1 MIAEEFT
8 AANPDVS
15 AETIIAEG
23 GVQFEVSPQTGE
35 VTMRSNVKT
44 VDDATRQQLSMS
56 DIEALKN
63 LDTSAG
69 KAVVEAL
76 MASHTALD
84 EKTAFSLAKYKL
96 LKTKKYLRQF
106 TVLPLDVP
114 MLTRWLIEQKDAA
127 RILEMRDE
135 MIGLV
140 GCWGNVRWAGDPF
153 GLPTAPLSPENPGQ
167 GRWLVV
173 DEVGG
178 MLVAAMAE
186 RMGTLYAHSTTEIS
200 QTTTPDDNDSLS
212 RPLASSNTITLVH
225 PAAQPN
231 LSLLK
236 YFNHNADIPSPNHP
250 LSSHLHTLSWL
261 QLLSPEHDSTYS
273 TRPPSATPEELAAMK
288 SGKRGQYYRKRR
300 RYARTRAIVDAAL
313 AGNFDGLVIAAS
325 MNPVTILTH
334 LVPLLRG
341 GAPVVVYSPNVEPL
355 TKLADCYST
364 SRRTAFIQSPPVLKE
379 GESLTNWKGDED
391 FPLNPTLVIGAG
403 LQTSRVREWQVL
415 PGRTHPLMTSR
426 GGAEGYVFTG
436 TRVIP
441 AEGRVEARG
450 KYNKEKRKKEVE
462 APPAKK
468 AKVDEVKELKQ
479 EVVAEAVV
487 PQDKERALDVEMT
500 Q

>member
-1 MIAEEFT
+1 MS
-8 AANPDVS
+8 P
-15 AETIIAEG
+15 ETIFGEG
-23 GVQFEVSPQTGE
+23 GVAYSLDENSGE
-35 VTMRSNVKT
+35 IVMRSNRLT
-44 VDDATRQQLSMS
+44 VDSETRQKLSAS
-56 DIEALKN
+56 DIELLKSM
-63 LDTSAG
+63 DKEGG

-106 TVLPLDVP
+106 TVLPMDVP
-114 MLTRWLIEQKDAA
+114 MLTHWLIEQKDAA

-135 MIGLV
+135 MVGLV
-140 GCWGNVRWAGDPF
+140 GCWGNVRWAGDSF
-153 GLPTAPLSPENPGQ
+153 GLPSPPLSADAPGH

-178 MLVAAMAE
+178 LLVAAMAE
-186 RMGTLYAHSTTEIS
+186 RMGILYPDSMNTEAPAAGEN
-200 QTTTPDDNDSLS
+200 TDGDDALS
-212 RPLASSNTITLVH
+212 RPLASSNTLTLLH

-236 YFNHNADIPSPNHP
+236 YFNHNPDSPSPNHP
-250 LSSHLHTLSWL
+250 LSTHLHTLSWL

-273 TRPPSATPEELAAMK
+273 TQPPTSTPDELAAMK

-300 RYARTRAIVDAAL
+300 RHARVTTIVDSAR
-313 AGNFDGLVIAAS
+313 AGNFDGLVVAS
-325 MNPVTILTH
+325 SMDPVTILSH

-364 SRRTAFIQSPPVLKE
+364 SRRTAFIQSPPAE
-379 GESLTNWKGDED
+379 GNLERWTGNED

-403 LQTSRVREWQVL
+403 VQTSRIRDWQVL
-415 PGRTHPLMTSR
+415 PGRTHPMMTSR
-426 GGAEGYVFTG
+426 GGAEGYIFTG
-436 TRVIP
+436 TRVVP

-450 KYNKEKRKKEVE
+450 KYKRRKLEDE
-462 APPAKK
+462 GTTPAEFTPEMK
-468 AKVDEVKELKQ
+468 AGN
-479 EVVAEAVV
+479 
-487 PQDKERALDVEMT
+487 VEMMSE